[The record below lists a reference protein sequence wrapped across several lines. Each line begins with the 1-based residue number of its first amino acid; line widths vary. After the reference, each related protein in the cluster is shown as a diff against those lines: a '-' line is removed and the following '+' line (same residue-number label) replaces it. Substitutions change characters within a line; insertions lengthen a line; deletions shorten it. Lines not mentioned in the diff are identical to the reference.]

1 MCRRRRSGCSDHGE
15 NMEHYH
21 TASPFYYDMVHIPF
35 FVYLS
40 PSYQAAHPGLM
51 PALKSHE
58 HQVFTND
65 LAFDTVTGIWDAK
78 TNYYNPE
85 YDFSSPKYSL
95 NMDNARTMEGKHK
108 ISDDPFLKK

>member
-1 MCRRRRSGCSDHGE
+1 MVYFSDHGE

-40 PSYQAAHPGLM
+40 PSYQAAHPRLM

>member
-1 MCRRRRSGCSDHGE
+1 
-15 NMEHYH
+15 
-21 TASPFYYDMVHIPF
+21 
-35 FVYLS
+35 
-40 PSYQAAHPGLM
+40 M
-51 PALKSHE
+51 PALRSHE

-65 LAFDTVTGIWDAK
+65 LASDTVTGIWDAK

-85 YDFSSPKYSL
+85 YDCSSPKYSL